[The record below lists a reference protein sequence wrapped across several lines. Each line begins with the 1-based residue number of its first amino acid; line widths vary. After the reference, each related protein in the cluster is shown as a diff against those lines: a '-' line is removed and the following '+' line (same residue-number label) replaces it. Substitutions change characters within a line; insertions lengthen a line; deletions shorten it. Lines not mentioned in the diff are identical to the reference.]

1 MTSEETVWV
10 SGELAGLPT
19 VESCGVGPLVEN
31 LGWKKAYD
39 YVEKHGTP
47 AKHGGLCN
55 CGDRGPRTW
64 FCSFLDHRLM
74 CNYCEGCIGKTAIWS
89 PKPGWLHCCSSA
101 HLKYTFSFHDLT
113 YTLSPDSSVIFN
125 LSWVSLGRDADIKV
139 LVCLFQPNMLQ

>member
-47 AKHGGLCN
+47 AKHGGFVQLWGQRAQN
-55 CGDRGPRTW
+55 MVLLISGSQTHVQLLWRMYWEDR
-64 FCSFLDHRLM
+64 
-74 CNYCEGCIGKTAIWS
+74 
-89 PKPGWLHCCSSA
+89 
-101 HLKYTFSFHDLT
+101 HLKS
-113 YTLSPDSSVIFN
+113 
-125 LSWVSLGRDADIKV
+125 
-139 LVCLFQPNMLQ
+139 